1 MIFSYGFPTGEINID
16 LSLHLSILSI
26 YLSVFKLNDL
36 WIFYNL
42 RWNSHIIAILLDDF
56 SRNCKK
62 KANGMNYYGK
72 TNVTKSGS
80 PCNYWAD
87 TSQKATPTRIWRTS
101 STTVKTHLVM
111 TKSHGVIPV
120 QPGITVTYRC
130 AIDNPLLVIC
140 CIFLTGWVKLL
151 SIKFAH
157 FRIVIVI

>member
-1 MIFSYGFPTGEINID
+1 MIFSYVFPTGEISID

-42 RWNSHIIAILLDDF
+42 RWKSHIIAILLDDF

-80 PCNYWAD
+80 PCNYWAE
-87 TSQKATPTRIWRTS
+87 TSQKATSTRIWRTS
-101 STTVKTHLVM
+101 STIEKPIWWWQKAMVLFRYNLGLLWHTDVLL
-111 TKSHGVIPV
+111 
-120 QPGITVTYRC
+120 ITRY
-130 AIDNPLLVIC
+130 L
-140 CIFLTGWVKLL
+140 
-151 SIKFAH
+151 
-157 FRIVIVI
+157 